1 MKKILELNNIANLD
15 ISGGMC
21 RCFCFSDEY
30 ENHGQLLK
38 AINEP
43 LPDKDTCVVA
53 CMNIKNPTVNSH
65 CEDLE
70 YMTKSFRITS
80 QNF

>member
-1 MKKILELNNIANLD
+1 MKKILELNNITSLD

-21 RCFCFSDEY
+21 KCFCFSDEY

-43 LPDKDTCVVA
+43 LPNKNTCVVA
-53 CMNIKNPTVNSH
+53 CMNIKNSTVNSY

-70 YMTKSFRITS
+70 DTIKS
-80 QNF
+80 